1 MIYIMNNPFS
11 IYYGINTDMMDITSI
26 ALYKCVKQNILGIPA
41 TDLKRAQLFTDPVEG
56 VLKSIFIKQPN
67 LHLYE
72 ADHTK
77 SVYIDL
83 STNTIIPEPIPD
95 SIIDMFVDKTEKLQL
110 IHNKLSLN
118 YGYFT
123 QEYPEQLMAV
133 SNLTGDEKVLEIG
146 GNIGRNSLIIG
157 YILNKKNNTNFVTLE
172 SDTEISKQLEE
183 NRNNNRLNFYIENS
197 ALSKKKLIQKDWD
210 TVASDVLLPG
220 YKNVNII
227 SWEQLNQK
235 YNIQF
240 DTLVLDCEG
249 AFYYILMDMPEILK
263 NIKLIIMENDFHDI
277 GPKEYV
283 DNVLLNNNFRVTY
296 TEGGG
301 WGPCAN
307 RFYEVW
313 RKS

>member
-1 MIYIMNNPFS
+1 MNSPFS
-11 IYYGINTDMMDITSI
+11 IYYGINTNMMDITSI

-56 VLKSIFIKQPN
+56 VLKSIYIKHPN
-67 LHLYE
+67 LPLYE

-83 STNTIIPEPIPD
+83 STNTLIPEPIPD
-95 SIIDMFVDKTEKLQL
+95 SIIDMFIDKREQLHL
-110 IHNKLSLN
+110 IHNKLIIN
-118 YGYFT
+118 YGNFT
-123 QEYPEQLMAV
+123 QEYPEQLMAIN
-133 SNLTGDEKVLEIG
+133 NLTGDEKVLEIG

-172 SDTEISKQLEE
+172 SDTGISKQLEE
-183 NRNNNRLNFYIENS
+183 NRNNNRLNFYIESS
-197 ALSKKKLIQKDWD
+197 ALSNKKLIQKDWD
-210 TVASDVLLPG
+210 TIASDVLLPG

-227 SWEQLNQK
+227 SWEQLNKK

-249 AFYYILMDMPEILK
+249 AFYYILMDMPEILS
-263 NIKLIIMENDFHDI
+263 NIKLIIMENDYHTI
-277 GPKEYV
+277 EPKEYV
-283 DNVLLNNNFRVTY
+283 DNVLLKNNFRVTY
-296 TEGGG
+296 TEGRG
-301 WGPCAN
+301 WGPCAD

-313 RKS
+313 RKV